1 MRSSRRPRLMAPRS
15 VFFRAGPMHSPG
27 LGPAYLPLIS
37 PGLRRPL
44 LLLQLRRNQVTC
56 PRRSRSL
63 TGSAAWPFFFSQTCS
78 LHPSQPRCVSKVSTT
93 VGYSAIFT
101 NTSQEP
107 AIRHRP
113 SYEQRQRNNLT
124 QHCQP
129 FLHQPCRLS
138 TSTMFESSLSSTRAT
153 LGHFVSA
160 TRFSQSR
167 FSSWLATAAV
177 EDYKPRY
184 FPEDNQASTTT
195 TTTTTERADPL
206 RSQKPQQETTT
217 TLDFKASI
225 PAKSW
230 DSHMHVLDPRFPL
243 SPEAVYTPSPTAP
256 TTLRHVSSFEADV
269 GLENIVLVQPSI
281 YGYDNNCLLD
291 ALRALGPRRARGVV
305 AFEDPALWV
314 DKQAISIPYSSFSS
328 FSSSSTSL
336 SSTSENQMST
346 NVLKEWHSLGVRG
359 VRINLQSLGQKDVSP
374 ADFRALLRR
383 YIEVVKPFGW
393 VVQIY
398 VAMDMVHILEP
409 LVEEYKAAKQDEGV
423 KLCIDHMGHPH
434 LKQLEGYRATR
445 DPYTIPGFAS
455 LVGLLRSGMVYVKL
469 SAAYRFSAEMSKT
482 GGAEGID
489 TASKDVWPIAR
500 ELLRVAGESRV
511 VFATDWPHTR
521 FDGLD
526 IRPWMQSVVDMCEG
540 DERLVE
546 RVFRSNAEELWSV
559 TRDEDN

>member
-27 LGPAYLPLIS
+27 LGPACSPLIS
-37 PGLRRPL
+37 PGLRRP

-63 TGSAAWPFFFSQTCS
+63 TGPAAWLYFFSQTCS
-78 LHPSQPRCVSKVSTT
+78 LHPSQPRCASKVSAT
-93 VGYSAIFT
+93 VRNSAIFT
-101 NTSQEP
+101 NTS
-107 AIRHRP
+107 HRLAVSQKP
-113 SYEQRQRNNLT
+113 SYEQRQTNNLT
-124 QHCQP
+124 RHCQP
-129 FLHQPCRLS
+129 FPHQACHLPI
-138 TSTMFESSLSSTRAT
+138 TTMFESSLTSTRAT
-153 LGHFVSA
+153 LGHFASA

-167 FSSWLATAAV
+167 FSSWLATATV

-184 FPEDNQASTTT
+184 VPDDNKA
-195 TTTTTERADPL
+195 TTTTERPGTL
-206 RSQKPQQETTT
+206 RSQKSQQETTKTT

-256 TTLRHVSSFEADV
+256 TALRHASSFEADV

-314 DKQAISIPYSSFSS
+314 DKQDTTTPHSS

-346 NVLKEWHSLGVRG
+346 DVLKEWHSLGVRG

-383 YIEVVKPFGW
+383 YIEVVRPFGW

-409 LVEEYKAAKQDEGV
+409 LVAEYKAAKQVEGV

-434 LKQLEGYRATR
+434 LKQLEEYQTTR

-482 GGAEGID
+482 SGPEGID

-500 ELLRVAGESRV
+500 ELLRVAGDSRV

-526 IRPWMQSVVDMCEG
+526 IRPWMQSVVGMCDG

-559 TRDEDN
+559 TREEYE